1 MAKRETVIGTNTRE
15 ILEDIPAAL
24 AARFLDKVIQA
35 IEEKD
40 TVPRY
45 FNGDDNEPTARLS
58 VQQIQSLDPELLS
71 EIEAQSQRVTELG
84 ETKGAQSMK
93 TVITEAASDEE
104 CRQFEDQL
112 DDICRSCWAFIELP
126 LAFQNA
132 ESFHHARKDR
142 DRGKIHSAFDLD
154 LDESI
159 PATAEKINIVALT
172 AKLDQA
178 LGLGKAP
185 KLSPINLPET
195 EKYPA
200 SVMLIVRH
208 GADLSSVYEHRE
220 DGSRHPHYFRPQ
232 DEIVLIYTPRKRLI
246 EVVASSF
253 GQRHDV
259 SNAFAEIVLG
269 RNISEKPLSE
279 EVYDLCRFAAS
290 FKLEAPDIEGVDVQS
305 AVVTECEL
313 LLGGYGR
320 RASLKVT
327 RNDDI
332 DEMLKRYLSGAHR
345 FRGPTGVH
353 RVAISVEYRR
363 DGDKRARSLNITVRG
378 TNGSNVLSHKD
389 RDTRELATSLLEAWG
404 ITRKLRPLDAEEARD
419 MLQPLMRLFD
429 LGETVVTGLRLEEL
443 GLSVDTLLDA
453 RLITQKKRQNL
464 TLVEDDDDDVVEA
477 DVPSVAMRPGH
488 SARDYTEFAVME
500 GWLRE
505 TLAKLLAGNLSAKR
519 FRQINDDLVRVGDIA
534 GVNGTVPVYLARGLW
549 EPNVIFSLEEE
560 LRTRESAGDG
570 IVLCAGPEAPRFL
583 ANNVAVPVADVWNG
597 NADPPGL
604 SPDHLLD
611 RFNSERRLIA
621 QNTMARVVRSGNH
634 SGSFVMPRKDA
645 LPLSTR
651 IQLDFFEKLADAY
664 NSGTPEVHSG
674 VLTEGTTARSPREIF
689 TGKMRERVFETYVT
703 KGSGKGMWRLSD

>member
-1 MAKRETVIGTNTRE
+1 MAKKETAIGTNTRE

-35 IEEKD
+35 VEGED
-40 TVPRY
+40 TVQR
-45 FNGDDNEPTARLS
+45 FDNGATDPEARLS
-58 VQQIQSLDPELLS
+58 LEQFQSLGPELLS

-84 ETKGAQSMK
+84 ETKGAQSLK
-93 TVITEAASDEE
+93 TVIIEAASNEE

-142 DRGKIHSAFDLD
+142 DRGNIHSAFGLD
-154 LDESI
+154 QDESV
-159 PATAEKINIVALT
+159 PATAEKVNVVALT
-172 AKLDQA
+172 AKLDRV

-185 KLSPINLPET
+185 TLSAINLPET
-195 EKYPA
+195 DKYPA

-232 DEIVLIYTPRKRLI
+232 DEIVLIYTPRNRLI

-279 EVYDLCRFAAS
+279 KVYDLRRFATS
-290 FKLEAPDIEGVDVQS
+290 FKLEVPDIEGVDVQS

-313 LLGGYGR
+313 LLGSYGR

-327 RNDDI
+327 RDDDI

-345 FRGPTGVH
+345 FRGPSGVH
-353 RVAISVEYRR
+353 RVAISVEYHRE
-363 DGDKRARSLNITVRG
+363 GDKRARSLNITVRG

-389 RDTRELATSLLEAWG
+389 RATRELGASLLEAWG
-404 ITRKLRPLDAEEARD
+404 ITRKLRPLDSEETGD
-419 MLQPLMRLFD
+419 MLRPLMRLFD
-429 LGETVVTGLRLEEL
+429 LGETVVTGLRLAEL
-443 GLSVDTLLDA
+443 ELSVDTLLDA
-453 RLITQKKRQNL
+453 RLITQKKRQSL
-464 TLVEDDDDDVVEA
+464 TLIDDDHDDVVEA
-477 DVPSVAMRPGH
+477 DASTVTTQRDY
-488 SARDYTEFAVME
+488 SARDYTEYTVVE

-505 TLAKLLAGNLSAKR
+505 TLAKSLAGNLSAKK
-519 FRQINDDLVRVGDIA
+519 FQKISDDLVRVGDIVS
-534 GVNGTVPVYLARGLW
+534 VNGTVPIYLARGLW

-583 ANNVAVPVADVWNG
+583 ANNVAIPVGDVWNG

-611 RFNSERRLIA
+611 RLNSERRLIA
-621 QNTMARVVRSGNH
+621 QTTMARVVRSCNH
-634 SGSFVMPRKDA
+634 SGSFVMPRKDT

-664 NSGTPEVHSG
+664 NAGTPEVHTG
-674 VLTEGTTARSPREIF
+674 VLIEGTTARTPREIF
-689 TGKMRERVFETYVT
+689 TGKMRERVFGTYVQ
-703 KGSGKGMWRLSD
+703 KGSKNGMWRLSD